1 MKHLST
7 TSTPPRTTYS
17 TTHSATHSA
26 NQDRHALQVRLSAVC
41 VTAFCSACDI
51 QTLNQDLD
59 LELGS
64 NQSDYESEEEWEHL
78 LNC

>member
-1 MKHLST
+1 
-7 TSTPPRTTYS
+7 
-17 TTHSATHSA
+17 
-26 NQDRHALQVRLSAVC
+26 LSAVC

-59 LELGS
+59 LKLGS
-64 NQSDYESEEEWEHL
+64 NQSDYESEEWEHC